1 MGALTAKRVVEEGG
15 TAITLDI
22 NETLGQEVANEIG
35 NKCEFFPADVTKPDS
50 WNDLEKYLGDR
61 FNNITS
67 VINAAGISEP
77 ATIEDETFD
86 HWNRTHS
93 INGTSVFLGCQFGVK
108 AMKDSGGS
116 IVNFEGPL

>member
-1 MGALTAKRVVEEGG
+1 MQRFNEKLVVISGGASGMGALTAKRVVEEGG

-61 FNNITS
+61 WC
-67 VINAAGISEP
+67 
-77 ATIEDETFD
+77 TIRCSLT
-86 HWNRTHS
+86 T
-93 INGTSVFLGCQFGVK
+93 
-108 AMKDSGGS
+108 
-116 IVNFEGPL
+116 